1 MAQQHPTAAPE
12 GLALEREPQ
21 PDSGVGGENGAAAGA
36 VTRPYDAAPPPEPD
50 VEPLLQR
57 VRQRNPRADTAAVG
71 RAFEL
76 ARERHAGRRRASG
89 VPYLAHP
96 LGVAT
101 VVADLGLD
109 AVSVEA
115 ALLHDAVEEGL
126 LSREEIGEQFGP
138 EVAKISE
145 GLGKLDRIGY
155 EGREAAQA
163 EIIRKMVIA
172 MARDIRVLVIK
183 LADRL
188 HNMRDI
194 GYLDRES
201 QERKAREVLEI
212 YAP

>member
-1 MAQQHPTAAPE
+1 MAQQHPTAVPD

-21 PDSGVGGENGAAAGA
+21 PGSGLAGDTAAGA
-36 VTRPYDAAPPPEPD
+36 VTRPYDAGLPPEPD
-50 VEPLLQR
+50 VEPLLKR

-126 LSREEIGEQFGP
+126 LTPEEIGEQFGP
-138 EVAKISE
+138 EVAKISD
-145 GLGKLDRIGY
+145 GLAKLDRIGF

-163 EIIRKMVIA
+163 EIIRKMVI
-172 MARDIRVLVIK
+172 
-183 LADRL
+183 
-188 HNMRDI
+188 H
-194 GYLDRES
+194 G
-201 QERKAREVLEI
+201 
-212 YAP
+212 P

>member
-1 MAQQHPTAAPE
+1 MAQQHPTAAPD

-21 PDSGVGGENGAAAGA
+21 PDSGAGGENGAAAGA

-50 VEPLLQR
+50 VESLLQR

-76 ARERHAGRRRASG
+76 ARERHAGKRRASG

-115 ALLHDAVEEGL
+115 ALLHDALEEEL
-126 LSREEIGEQFGP
+126 LTIAEIGEQFGP
-138 EVAKISE
+138 EVAKISD
-145 GLGKLDRIGY
+145 GLVKLDRIGF

-172 MARDIRVLVIK
+172 
-183 LADRL
+183 
-188 HNMRDI
+188 
-194 GYLDRES
+194 
-201 QERKAREVLEI
+201 
-212 YAP
+212 

>member
-1 MAQQHPTAAPE
+1 
-12 GLALEREPQ
+12 LDREPQ
-21 PDSGVGGENGAAAGA
+21 PDTAVPGDNGTAAEA
-36 VTRPYDAAPPPEPD
+36 VTRPYDAGLPPEPT

-57 VRQRNPRADTAAVG
+57 VRQRNPRADPAAVG

-76 ARERHAGRRRASG
+76 ARGRHAGRRRASG

-126 LSREEIGEQFGP
+126 IPLEEISDPFGP

-163 EIIRKMVIA
+163 EIIPKMVMP
-172 MARDIRVLVIK
+172 MAPPPL
-183 LADRL
+183 
-188 HNMRDI
+188 
-194 GYLDRES
+194 
-201 QERKAREVLEI
+201 
-212 YAP
+212 

>member
-1 MAQQHPTAAPE
+1 MPQQRPTAVPD
-12 GLALEREPQ
+12 GLALEPEPQ
-21 PDSGVGGENGAAAGA
+21 PGPGVGTENGAAEV
-36 VTRPYDAAPPPEPD
+36 VTRPDDAAPPPEPD
-50 VEPLLQR
+50 VESLLQR

-71 RAFEL
+71 RALQL
-76 ARERHAGRRRASG
+76 ARERHAGKRRASG

-145 GLGKLDRIGY
+145 GLGKLDRI
-155 EGREAAQA
+155 RC
-163 EIIRKMVIA
+163 
-172 MARDIRVLVIK
+172 ARR
-183 LADRL
+183 
-188 HNMRDI
+188 
-194 GYLDRES
+194 GGGPGE
-201 QERKAREVLEI
+201 
-212 YAP
+212 

>member
-1 MAQQHPTAAPE
+1 MAQQHPTAVPD

-21 PDSGVGGENGAAAGA
+21 PGSGAGAENGAAAGA
-36 VTRPYDAAPPPEPD
+36 VTRPYDDAPPPEPD
-50 VEPLLQR
+50 VESLLQR

-71 RAFEL
+71 KAFEL

-126 LSREEIGEQFGP
+126 VSLEEIATQF
-138 EVAKISE
+138 
-145 GLGKLDRIGY
+145 
-155 EGREAAQA
+155 
-163 EIIRKMVIA
+163 
-172 MARDIRVLVIK
+172 
-183 LADRL
+183 
-188 HNMRDI
+188 
-194 GYLDRES
+194 
-201 QERKAREVLEI
+201 
-212 YAP
+212 

>member
-1 MAQQHPTAAPE
+1 
-12 GLALEREPQ
+12 
-21 PDSGVGGENGAAAGA
+21 
-36 VTRPYDAAPPPEPD
+36 

-76 ARERHAGRRRASG
+76 ARERPAGRRRASG
-89 VPYLAHP
+89 VPYLAPP
-96 LGVAT
+96 LGGGT

-155 EGREAAQA
+155 EGREAAQGGNN
-163 EIIRKMVIA
+163 RKDVIPKA
-172 MARDIRVLVIK
+172 PRDPVALR
-183 LADRL
+183 
-188 HNMRDI
+188 
-194 GYLDRES
+194 S
-201 QERKAREVLEI
+201 
-212 YAP
+212 